1 LAPRPQNSAVTKS
14 KKTEQI
20 TLQDARKLFN
30 IIRINTSRTSK
41 NDPYAINPVREYL
54 IPLDIIKPDLETG
67 TDRAGGSSISNI
79 KVAEE
84 LQKQNSNTGKVASR
98 RIMAESPVPM
108 MNPSPTD
115 AAIKSPLS
123 APKPNGRSAL
133 PQAKEPSFRK
143 PIADISELNT
153 TTSDVKVFIS
163 TPTLKSDD
171 SRFQKPEAHNDRSGD
186 KSVKASPIPGLGGIA
201 ASKEHYAGTRSAT
214 DSEKEGS
221 ETVKHHDGG
230 EDSGK
235 EMT

>member
-1 LAPRPQNSAVTKS
+1 M
-14 KKTEQI
+14 
-20 TLQDARKLFN
+20 TLKDARELFN
-30 IIRINTSRTSK
+30 NIRINTSRTSK
-41 NDPYAINPVREYL
+41 NDPYAINPVKEYL
-54 IPLDIIKPDLETG
+54 IPLDIIKPDLETE

-79 KVAEE
+79 KMAEE
-84 LQKQNSNTGKVASR
+84 SQKQNPNTGKVASR
-98 RIMAESPVPM
+98 RIMAEPPVPM

-123 APKPNGRSAL
+123 APEPNGPSAL

-153 TTSDVKVFIS
+153 TASDVKVFTS
-163 TPTLKSDD
+163 TPTLKNDD
-171 SRFQKPEAHNDRSGD
+171 SRSPKPEAHDDRSAD
-186 KSVKASPIPGLGGIA
+186 KGVTASPIPGLGGIA

-214 DSEKEGS
+214 DSEKDGS
-221 ETVKHHDGG
+221 ETVKSLGSD